1 MTHLFFA
8 DIIKSKV
15 SGTCRFTAVA
25 TPEKELVLIVTGC
38 ALHSQI
44 TPCEERPL
52 QDSRYTNPSLLP
64 P

>member
-1 MTHLFFA
+1 MTHLSLA
-8 DIIKSKV
+8 AIIKSKV
-15 SGTCRFTAVA
+15 SATCRFTAVA
-25 TPEKELVLIVTGC
+25 TPEKDLVLIITGC
-38 ALHSQI
+38 ILRSQI